1 MSFYFYDTP
10 YKKNFHS
17 FLNNSILNSPN
28 YGNGYDRKYND
39 GYRYG
44 NFGNIN
50 QKNPMTSSP
59 TSLFKYTFFHP
70 NEANKLSKTLLLRNN
85 ENSSKNDY
93 HFSGHPLFSYYN
105 PLPYQNNFSNNY
117 SYDSLLHYGNGNN
130 DFSNS
135 FSNLL
140 NLKKIN
146 STNTNNKNT
155 NNKNTNNKNTN
166 NKNTN
171 NKNTNN
177 KNTNNN
183 NNNNK
188 NKSNNQTIT
197 FSYSPV
203 ASPIT
208 TLQKSSCQKNNTN
221 QNKISNNKSLSSKSS
236 TTTSPK
242 TSTSVPSSPKSSSTP
257 SLKTN
262 TLVVPPSQKSLIQN
276 LTSKLTPNPK
286 NLRSKFSQ
294 NSYLKQNL
302 PATNS
307 TSESNHPEP
316 FVSSQHLLL
325 PNKRSPSEQVMP
337 TDLINSS
344 PKSFLKQFSTPNVIT
359 PTSLNTFFPQKSL
372 PKSYRN
378 VNNFNFN
385 DKDPYRQYND
395 ISTFNKNNDST
406 KNIII
411 NNNNDNINNNNG
423 NKNIIINNNDNDAI
437 NNTENV
443 PISPISANTETQ
455 ENPIMKK
462 PYSSSFSSSH
472 PYLNTNSMIGFR
484 PKSDLYEDDKAFYIH
499 LDLPGMARDQ
509 IHIEL
514 LEIHGD
520 RTLYISGVKQF
531 YQNPSSSTLSTSS
544 SSSSLSTS
552 LSPSPSSIPSNSS
565 RFYPNGENL
574 KISKLG
580 CEFGKF
586 FRSFSIPESTNLE
599 KIEAR
604 MENGALEVILPK
616 MELPKHER
624 RIIEVK

>member
-70 NEANKLSKTLLLRNN
+70 NEANKLT
-85 ENSSKNDY
+85 
-93 HFSGHPLFSYYN
+93 
-105 PLPYQNNFSNNY
+105 
-117 SYDSLLHYGNGNN
+117 
-130 DFSNS
+130 
-135 FSNLL
+135 
-140 NLKKIN
+140 
-146 STNTNNKNT
+146 
-155 NNKNTNNKNTN
+155 
-166 NKNTN
+166 
-171 NKNTNN
+171 
-177 KNTNNN
+177 
-183 NNNNK
+183 
-188 NKSNNQTIT
+188 
-197 FSYSPV
+197 
-203 ASPIT
+203 SPIT

-344 PKSFLKQFSTPNVIT
+344 PKSFLKQFSTPN
-359 PTSLNTFFPQKSL
+359 
-372 PKSYRN
+372 
-378 VNNFNFN
+378 
-385 DKDPYRQYND
+385 
-395 ISTFNKNNDST
+395 
-406 KNIII
+406 
-411 NNNNDNINNNNG
+411 
-423 NKNIIINNNDNDAI
+423 
-437 NNTENV
+437 
-443 PISPISANTETQ
+443 
-455 ENPIMKK
+455 